1 MSDPATNSGGKKP
14 TPYSTAFFEGQMEGS
29 ARSAAVV
36 LPIVFELVRP
46 SSVADVGCGVGAW
59 LGACVN
65 AGIADVRGFDGDYV
79 DRRMLRFPE
88 RLFTAVDLTK
98 GFKPDRAFDLALCLE
113 VGEHLPE
120 GSAAGLVETLCAC
133 APAVLFSAAVPLQGG
148 TGHVNEKP
156 QSWWAEQFAARGYAP
171 VDCVRHLVWNDD
183 RVAWW
188 YRQNMLLYVRRD
200 RLAAFEALQEAHART
215 NAGMLDVVH
224 PRLLAK
230 RNEKPLRRFARG
242 GAWLRAIR
250 GVFTKG

>member
-1 MSDPATNSGGKKP
+1 MTDGP
-14 TPYSTAFFEGQMEGS
+14 TSQRNESPTAYSAAFFEGQMEGS

-36 LPIVFELVRP
+36 LPIVFDLVRP

-59 LGACVN
+59 LGACVG
-65 AGIADVRGFDGDYV
+65 AGITDVRGFDGDYV

-88 RLFTAVDLTK
+88 GRFTAVDLAK
-98 GFKPDRAFDLALCLE
+98 GFRPDRAFDLVLCLE

-120 GSAAGLVETLCAC
+120 ASATGLVETLCAC

-148 TGHVNEKP
+148 TGHVNEQP
-156 QSWWAEQFAARGYAP
+156 QSWWAEKFAARGYVP
-171 VDCVRHLVWNDD
+171 VDCVRPLVWNDD

-200 RLAAFEALQEAHART
+200 RLAASEALRVAHSRT
-215 NAGMLDVVH
+215 NAGTLDIVH

-230 RNEKPLRRFARG
+230 RNEKPLHRFARFS
-242 GAWLRAIR
+242 AWVRAIR
-250 GVFTKG
+250 GVFTGG